1 MPALTNTKHER
12 FAQEL
17 AKGKSQ
23 AEAYTDA
30 GYVGDRTAAS
40 RLSTNVNVVA
50 RVAELQGKAAL
61 RTEISIASA
70 TEQLL
75 ELAAMAKKLGDAP
88 GIQASRASIMDA
100 CKLNGLVVDH
110 SKRELTGADGVPLG
124 VAVEF
129 VEA

>member
-1 MPALTNTKHER
+1 MPALSNPKHER

-30 GYVGDRTAAS
+30 GYTGDRTAAS

-70 TEQLL
+70 TAHLL
-75 ELAAMAKKLGDAP
+75 ELAEMAKKLGDAP
-88 GIQASRASIMDA
+88 GIQASRASVMDA
-100 CKLNGLVVDH
+100 CKLNGLVIDQ
-110 SKRELTGADGVPLG
+110 SKRELTGADGIPLG

-129 VEA
+129 VDP